1 MLLTIVFSNH
11 CDLDCNYCCI
21 GDKNTSPILD
31 ADAAID
37 FVEKYAE
44 EENVLEFYGG
54 EPTLHKDELFY
65 IMEELTTWNVEF
77 TFRLYTNGLFKDYS
91 EDDLRRILH
100 YTDEILLSLDGYTY
114 DQNKD
119 RFKDQEEFNQVLKNI
134 DFLVKN
140 KDVENEDISIGISSV
155 LYGARKYENIE
166 NAFDY
171 FSDKGVRY
179 FSFEPMSVYNDDKPM
194 LISLSHWEIF
204 ITNIYDVFIKA
215 VQSGDEY
222 EFFVAK
228 EFLSTD
234 WYKFDKCKSC
244 SSIARAI
251 SPRGKVYMCRDFAAN
266 EERMFHSP
274 SIVKFSNVNKLEI
287 NYDNFKSI
295 ANIENDLTPC
305 VVKDMQYKEKYTKED
320 LYWLGPDFQ
329 DLIIKPLLSFII
341 WINSCEGEY
350 PDELLNELQTY
361 KDVIKDIFINL
372 DKGLK
377 C

>member
-1 MLLTIVFSNH
+1 
-11 CDLDCNYCCI
+11 
-21 GDKNTSPILD
+21 
-31 ADAAID
+31 
-37 FVEKYAE
+37 
-44 EENVLEFYGG
+44 
-54 EPTLHKDELFY
+54 
-65 IMEELTTWNVEF
+65 
-77 TFRLYTNGLFKDYS
+77 
-91 EDDLRRILH
+91 
-100 YTDEILLSLDGYTY
+100 
-114 DQNKD
+114 
-119 RFKDQEEFNQVLKNI
+119 
-134 DFLVKN
+134 
-140 KDVENEDISIGISSV
+140 
-155 LYGARKYENIE
+155 
-166 NAFDY
+166 
-171 FSDKGVRY
+171 
-179 FSFEPMSVYNDDKPM
+179 MSVYNDDKPM

-204 ITNIYDVFIKA
+204 ITNIYNVFIKA
-215 VQSGDEY
+215 VQSSNEY

-266 EERMFHSP
+266 EEKMFHSP
-274 SIVKFSNVNKLEI
+274 SIVKFSNTNKLEI
-287 NYDNFKSI
+287 GYDGFKSI
-295 ANIENDLTPC
+295 ADIENDLTPC

-361 KDVIKDIFINL
+361 KDAIKDIFINL
-372 DKGLK
+372 NKGLK